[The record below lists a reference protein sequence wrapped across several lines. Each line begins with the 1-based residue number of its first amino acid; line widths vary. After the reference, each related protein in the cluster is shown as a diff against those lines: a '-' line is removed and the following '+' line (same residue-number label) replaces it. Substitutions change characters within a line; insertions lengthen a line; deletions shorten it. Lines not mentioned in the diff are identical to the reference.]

1 MTVANQTLV
10 NAYYWAVLG
19 RTPDAEGFQFWVG
32 KMNEG
37 LSGEQVIRL
46 FLNSA
51 ERLQSQPEDE
61 STSIFIDGCY
71 QDLLGRTADAEG
83 KAYWTSRLDQLETTH
98 HDARAGVVA
107 EMVNYLTSTEI
118 TNSDQLAFHL
128 RLDEF
133 SATAPHL
140 TLRNDSGSSATD
152 GITNDNII
160 NIIVPETVE
169 RWDITA
175 DGGLTW
181 HEVNHKGASLLLPDG
196 FYSANTVQVRYADAE
211 GEHFIRNESAWTID
225 TQGPEPLTLNYYDGG
240 DIPIDKITKDGYISV
255 DSLIGDTSWRYSTD
269 SGATWTAGDAKGGFA
284 VGEGYHTAGTILI
297 DQKDIA
303 GNSTITANT
312 EEYTVDNTP
321 PILLSVGQKSFL
333 TTLPSNMINI
343 SYGPVQ
349 RNDFYATDTKGS
361 DGFNQAYL
369 QDVTS
374 GEKLHFEWIVTA
386 GRYQNVWKVE
396 LDGQLESGHEYSLYL
411 PSGFI
416 EDIAGNQSPE
426 ITLLGSNSTFIA
438 A

>member
-1 MTVANQTLV
+1 MTMANQTLV

-51 ERLQSQPEDE
+51 ERLQSQPVDE
-61 STSIFIDGCY
+61 VASAFIDGCY
-71 QDLLGRTADAEG
+71 QDLLGRTADAGG
-83 KAYWTSRLDQLETTH
+83 KAFWISRLDQLESSH
-98 HDARAGVVA
+98 HDARAGVIA

-118 TNSDQLAFHL
+118 TNSDQQAFHL
-128 RLDEF
+128 RLEEF
-133 SATAPHL
+133 YATMPQL
-140 TLRNDSGSSATD
+140 TLRTDTGISATD
-152 GITNDNII
+152 GITNDNIVD
-160 NIIVPETVE
+160 IVVSEKVE
-169 RWDITA
+169 RWDFTA
-175 DGGLTW
+175 DGGMTW
-181 HEVNHKGASLLLPDG
+181 HEVNHQGASLLLADGYYSPD
-196 FYSANTVQVRYADAE
+196 AVQVRYADAE
-211 GEHFIRNESAWTID
+211 GEHLISNKSAWTID
-225 TQGPEPLTLNYYDGG
+225 TQGPKPLNLNYYDGG
-240 DIPIDKITKDGYISV
+240 DIPIDKITKDGYVSA
-255 DSLIGDTSWRYSTD
+255 DALIGSASWRYSTN
-269 SGATWTAGDAKGGFA
+269 SGETWKTGDAKGGFS
-284 VGEGYHTAGTILI
+284 VDEGYYSPGAILI
-297 DQKDIA
+297 DQKDVA

-312 EEYTVDNTP
+312 EAYTVDNTP
-321 PILLSVGQKSFL
+321 PVLISVGQKSFL

-361 DGFNQAYL
+361 DGFSQAYL
-369 QDVTS
+369 QDVTN